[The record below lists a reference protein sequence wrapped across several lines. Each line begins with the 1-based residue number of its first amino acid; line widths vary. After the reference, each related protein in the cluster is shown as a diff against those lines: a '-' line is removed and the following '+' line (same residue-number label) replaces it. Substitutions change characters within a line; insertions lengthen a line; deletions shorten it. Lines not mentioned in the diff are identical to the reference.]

1 MGMFGNNVHDIGQR
15 RVVIT
20 ITIIIIIIITL
31 LLYWDRKLR
40 F

>member
-1 MGMFGNNVHDIGQR
+1 MGMFGNNVRDIGQR